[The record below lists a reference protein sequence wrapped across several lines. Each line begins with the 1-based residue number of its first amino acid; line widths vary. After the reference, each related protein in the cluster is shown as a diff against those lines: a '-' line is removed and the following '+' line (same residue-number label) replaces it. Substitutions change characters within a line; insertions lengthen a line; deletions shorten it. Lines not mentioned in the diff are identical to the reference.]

1 LIPDSFVV
9 PIKNV
14 RSATNSCQVFPNI
27 LFYQTA
33 NPNIIGQGS
42 INRIFLLQK
51 ELFFYKVKHYK
62 ANLHLELEV
71 VDTVRFAIGFPI
83 G

>member
-1 LIPDSFVV
+1 MLDNFAV

-14 RSATNSCQVFPNI
+14 CSVTNSFRVFPNI
-27 LFYQTA
+27 PFYQTA

-42 INRIFLLQK
+42 IDRIFLLQK

-62 ANLHLELEV
+62 ANLHLKLEV

>member
-1 LIPDSFVV
+1 V
-9 PIKNV
+9 
-14 RSATNSCQVFPNI
+14 TNSFAVFPDI
-27 LFYQTA
+27 PFYQIT

-42 INRIFLLQK
+42 TNRIFLLQK
-51 ELFFYKVKHYK
+51 EIFFYKVKHYK

-71 VDTVRFAIGFPI
+71 VDTIQFAIGFPR